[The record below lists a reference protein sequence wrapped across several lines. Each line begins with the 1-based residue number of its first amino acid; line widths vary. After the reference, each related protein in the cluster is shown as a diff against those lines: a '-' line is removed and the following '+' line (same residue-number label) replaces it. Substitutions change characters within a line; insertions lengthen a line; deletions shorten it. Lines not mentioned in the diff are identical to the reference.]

1 MMETKHMTCVVCPRG
16 CALTVTVEDG
26 KVLSVTGN
34 TCKRGA
40 AYAEAELLHPERMLT
55 STVTVDGRGRMLA
68 VRTRCAIPKDK
79 IFDAMRVL
87 YATHV
92 TAPVHIGDVVV
103 ADVCGTGVDV
113 IASEN
118 LA

>member
-1 MMETKHMTCVVCPRG
+1 METKHMTCVVCPRG

-26 KVLSVTGN
+26 KVLSDTGN

-40 AYAEAELLHPERMLT
+40 AYAEAEILHPERMLT
-55 STVTVDGRGRMLA
+55 TTVTVDGRRRMLA
-68 VRTRCAIPKDK
+68 VRTRSAIPKDK
-79 IFDAMRVL
+79 IFDAMHVL
-87 YATHV
+87 YGAHAA
-92 TAPVHIGDVVV
+92 APVRIGDVIVP
-103 ADVCGTGVDV
+103 DICGTGVDV

>member
-1 MMETKHMTCVVCPRG
+1 METKNMTCVVCPRG

-26 KVLSVTGN
+26 KILSVTGN

-40 AYAEAELLHPERMLT
+40 AYAEAELLRPERMLT
-55 STVTVDGRGRMLA
+55 STVTVEDRRRMLA
-68 VRTRCAIPKDK
+68 VRTRSAIPKDK

-87 YATHV
+87 YGTRV
-92 TAPVHIGDVVV
+92 IAPVQIGDVIV

-113 IASEN
+113 IASES

>member
-1 MMETKHMTCVVCPRG
+1 METKNMTCVVCPRG

-26 KVLSVTGN
+26 KILSVTGN

-40 AYAEAELLHPERMLT
+40 AYAEAELLRPERMLT
-55 STVTVDGRGRMLA
+55 ST
-68 VRTRCAIPKDK
+68 IPKDK

-87 YATHV
+87 YGTRV
-92 TAPVHIGDVVV
+92 SAPVQIGDVIV

-113 IASEN
+113 IASES